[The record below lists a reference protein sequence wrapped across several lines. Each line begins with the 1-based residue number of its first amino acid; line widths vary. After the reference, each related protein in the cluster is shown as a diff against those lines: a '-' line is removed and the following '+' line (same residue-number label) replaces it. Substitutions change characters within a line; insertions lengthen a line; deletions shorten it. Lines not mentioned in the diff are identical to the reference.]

1 MQTAKAY
8 FVAGTDTGVGKT
20 LVSAALVHALA
31 ATGLRVAGMKPV
43 ASGAQWQGGA
53 DGDWHNEDVDALLA
67 VNNVALPARS
77 INPYLFQEPTAPHI
91 AAAKENQRI
100 VPETIVDAF
109 RAVSTQAECVIVE
122 GVGGFLVPL
131 NEEIDT
137 GDLACL
143 LAVPVI
149 LVVGMRLGC
158 INHAL
163 LTLEAIKAR
172 GLRLAGWV
180 ANIIDPDMLNLDHNI
195 SSLRTRIDTPLL
207 GCIPFLSEQA
217 NATLAATYL
226 DLTLL
231 AN

>member
-1 MQTAKAY
+1 MRTAKAY

-20 LVSAALVHALA
+20 LVSAALVHGLA
-31 ATGLRVAGMKPV
+31 AEGLRVVGMKPV
-43 ASGAQWQGGA
+43 ASGAQWQGNA

-67 VNNVALPARS
+67 VNNVALPAHS

-91 AAAKENQRI
+91 AAIKEGQSI
-100 VPETIVDAF
+100 SLETIVDAF
-109 RAVSTQAECVIVE
+109 QNVSTQAECVIVE

-131 NEEIDT
+131 NTDADT
-137 GDLACL
+137 GDLASL
-143 LAVPVI
+143 LALPVI
-149 LVVGMRLGC
+149 LVVGIRLGC

-172 GLRLAGWV
+172 GLSVAGWV
-180 ANIIDPDMLNLDHNI
+180 ANIIDPDILNLGHNI
-195 SSLRTRIDTPLL
+195 NSLRARITAPLL
-207 GCIPFLSEQA
+207 GCIPFLSAQA
-217 NATLAATYL
+217 SAQLAAGHL